1 VKALVIGASG
11 QVGQHCLAAVQ
22 GAGTYYRHARPGL
35 IPLDVNDAAAFER
48 IVAEQQP
55 DVLYVT
61 AYLPNVDQCEE
72 HPAATHATNVGGIA
86 NAVRVANR
94 HRCKV
99 VFLSSEY
106 VFDGVSGPYDET
118 AVPKPL
124 SVYGWQ
130 KLAAEHYIAAF
141 ALDWLIV
148 RTTVVFSWE
157 SQGKNFVYRLRDTL
171 ERGERIEVPDDQ
183 LSSPTYAPDLVR
195 AMTALVAQDE
205 HGVFHVAGPR
215 VVSRYDFAIAAA
227 EVFGLDRRLI
237 VPVKTAQLKQ
247 AARRPLNA
255 GLIVDKVQRVLG
267 RSMLDFRDGLQ
278 EMASALHAH

>member
-1 VKALVIGASG
+1 MKALVVGATG
-11 QVGQHCLAAVQ
+11 QVGEHCLAAVQ
-22 GAGTYYRHARPGL
+22 GAGTYYRHAREGL
-35 IPLDVNDAAAFER
+35 LPLDVNDAAAFER

-55 DVLYVT
+55 DVLYLT

-72 HPAATHATNVGGIA
+72 HPDATQGTNVGGVV
-86 NAVRVANR
+86 NATRIANR
-94 HRCKV
+94 HGCKL

-106 VFDGVSGPYDET
+106 VFDGVSGPYDEM
-118 AVPKPL
+118 ALAKPL

-141 ALDWLIV
+141 SRDWLIV

-171 ERGERIEVPDDQ
+171 ERGQRIEVPDDQ

-205 HGVFHVAGPR
+205 DGVFHVAGPR
-215 VVSRYDFAIAAA
+215 VVSRYDFAVAAA
-227 EVFGLDRRLI
+227 EAFGLDHRLI
-237 VPVKTAQLKQ
+237 VPVKTAELNQR
-247 AARRPLNA
+247 ARRPLNA
-255 GLIVDKVQRVLG
+255 GLRVDKVQRVLG
-267 RSMLDFRDGLQ
+267 RPMLDFREGLQ
-278 EMASALHAH
+278 EMASALHVH